1 MVDSSLVGDV
11 EKCVFDDFSLF
22 DSLFRIDEQRRNE
35 LQQVA
40 SLLAGRVEFADR
52 KLAKATVR
60 RLAETFVGIVAEAM
74 RDISMQQASHSRR
87 HVEIVLSF
95 RRLLAGH
102 LAASR
107 KPSYYASLLNIS
119 TVYLIYKE

>member
-74 RDISMQQASHSRR
+74 RDISMQQANHSRR

>member
-11 EKCVFDDFSLF
+11 EKCVYDDFSLF

-74 RDISMQQASHSRR
+74 RDISLQQANHSRR